1 MTGAL
6 TFAEGLNRALTQ
18 AMAEDPS
25 VLVLGENIRGQGR
38 GEMRGLQDAYGD
50 GRVIDF
56 PISEAAMT
64 GFGTGAALAGGRPV
78 IHYQI
83 SSLVFPK

>member
-1 MTGAL
+1 MTGEM
-6 TFAEGLNRALTQ
+6 TFAEGLNRALSP
-18 AMAEDPS
+18 AMAEDPA

-38 GEMRGLQDAYGD
+38 GEMRGLQDSYGD

-64 GFGTGAALAGGRPV
+64 GFGTSRIRP
-78 IHYQI
+78 
-83 SSLVFPK
+83 